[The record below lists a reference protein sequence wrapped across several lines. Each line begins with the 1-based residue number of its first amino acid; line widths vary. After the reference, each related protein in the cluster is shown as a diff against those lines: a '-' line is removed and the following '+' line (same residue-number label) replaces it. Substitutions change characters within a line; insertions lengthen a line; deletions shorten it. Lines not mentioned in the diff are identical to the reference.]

1 MSHGKH
7 EACQEFF
14 LGILWYWVAFSAIL
28 MSSGTYSNAGPLAD
42 RAIVRRSVRVE
53 RAEQRERSRL
63 ESTEELGS
71 SPGGIPVITSNNVLR
86 PSVVRRLVRR
96 GFTLEQ
102 IESLTRGP
110 QPIPGRERQS
120 ITETPQQLGQRGT
133 AGMPIAT
140 EMQTTKP
147 IIAKEPA
154 GVQQTTDSHN
164 SKTKSILVGGE
175 EAIAS
180 QSVTGLSFPESA
192 DTGPAFPGLARQDHV
207 KEETPVVTHEP
218 IELLPTPKPKE

>member
-1 MSHGKH
+1 MSHRKH

-14 LGILWYWVAFSAIL
+14 LRTLWYGVAFSAIL
-28 MSSGTYSNAGPLAD
+28 MSSGTYSNAGPLVD

-63 ESTEELGS
+63 RSTEETGS
-71 SPGGIPVITSNNVLR
+71 SLGGIPVITSSNVLR

-96 GFTLEQ
+96 GLTLEQ
-102 IESLTRGP
+102 IESLARGP

-120 ITETPQQLGQRGT
+120 ITETPRQLGQRGQ
-133 AGMPIAT
+133 AGRPITT

-147 IIAKEPA
+147 LITKEPA

-164 SKTKSILVGGE
+164 SETKSILVGGE

-180 QSVTGLSFPESA
+180 QSVTELSFPESA
-192 DTGPAFPGLARQDHV
+192 DAGPAFPGLAKQHHV
-207 KEETPVVTHEP
+207 KEIPVVTHEP

>member
-14 LGILWYWVAFSAIL
+14 LGTLWYWVAFSTIL

-71 SPGGIPVITSNNVLR
+71 SPGGIPVITSSNVLR

-96 GFTLEQ
+96 GDRRGRAPQGTHVAPRRREQ
-102 IESLTRGP
+102 ATSARAA
-110 QPIPGRERQS
+110 GRRA
-120 ITETPQQLGQRGT
+120 
-133 AGMPIAT
+133 AGRRAAEI
-140 EMQTTKP
+140 
-147 IIAKEPA
+147 
-154 GVQQTTDSHN
+154 
-164 SKTKSILVGGE
+164 
-175 EAIAS
+175 
-180 QSVTGLSFPESA
+180 
-192 DTGPAFPGLARQDHV
+192 
-207 KEETPVVTHEP
+207 
-218 IELLPTPKPKE
+218 

>member
-1 MSHGKH
+1 MSHRKH

-14 LGILWYWVAFSAIL
+14 LRTLWYGVAFLAIL

-63 ESTEELGS
+63 GSTEEPGS
-71 SPGGIPVITSNNVLR
+71 SPGGIPVITSSNVLR

-96 GFTLEQ
+96 GLTLEQ
-102 IESLTRGP
+102 IESLARGP

-120 ITETPQQLGQRGT
+120 ITETPRQLGQRGQ

-147 IIAKEPA
+147 LITKEPA

-164 SKTKSILVGGE
+164 SETKSILVGGE

-192 DTGPAFPGLARQDHV
+192 DAGPAFPGLAKQHHV
-207 KEETPVVTHEP
+207 KEIPVVTHEP

>member
-7 EACQEFF
+7 EACQEFL
-14 LGILWYWVAFSAIL
+14 LGTLWYWVAFSTIL

-71 SPGGIPVITSNNVLR
+71 SPGGIPVITSSNVLR

-140 EMQTTKP
+140 KMQTTKP

-175 EAIAS
+175 EAITS

-192 DTGPAFPGLARQDHV
+192 DAGPAFPGLARQHHV